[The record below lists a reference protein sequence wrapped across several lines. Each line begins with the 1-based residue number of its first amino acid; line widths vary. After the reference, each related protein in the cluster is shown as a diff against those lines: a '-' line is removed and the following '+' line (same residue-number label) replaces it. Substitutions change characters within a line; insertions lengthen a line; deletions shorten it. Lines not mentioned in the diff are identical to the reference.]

1 MNPSTTTPTQFFD
14 RHADPDADPD
24 AEQKRWLPIAELV
37 LANKFGAMDAAM
49 RESIAIGLRSIKH
62 PTCEKAL
69 LRLGVEPKPVKKTK
83 RYRIW
88 HLSSACVRRMDLRG

>member
-14 RHADPDADPD
+14 RHANPD

-37 LANKFGAMDAAM
+37 LANKFGAMDAAL
-49 RESIAIGLRSIKH
+49 RESIGIGLRSLKH

-83 RYRIW
+83 
-88 HLSSACVRRMDLRG
+88 AEKQMETP